1 LRSGDVGAEAE
12 SGFWAEAEFTMPAAR
27 TTASAMVERGR
38 RGCIS
43 ILTTRHDLKN
53 AGS

>member
-1 LRSGDVGAEAE
+1 LRSGDVEAEAE
-12 SGFWAEAEFTMPAAR
+12 FWAEAEFTSPAAR
-27 TTASAMVERGR
+27 ATASTRVERSR